1 MDRWQPLT
9 DELVQGYRLRRK
21 NYDPY
26 LQKELV
32 V

>member
-1 MDRWQPLT
+1 MDRLQPLT
-9 DELVQGYRLRRK
+9 DELVQGYRPPPK